1 MNKSQKKNNKEN
13 KNNITNKKLV
23 TFKIPATSANIGS
36 AFDSVGLALDLYNE
50 IHIYENNNSKKIDFE
65 ITGEGEKEISKD
77 DNMILS
83 AMKLV
88 FKRLKAKPDKGYIIK
103 CINRI
108 PLSRGLGSSSAAIIG
123 GLLTANYILG
133 NKLSLENEILN
144 MSVQLEG
151 HPDNVSPA
159 ILGGII
165 SGVVRKDEDFKY
177 VKINPPKG
185 LKAVVAIPN
194 FYLSTEKAR
203 NALPKEISLKDAI
216 FNISRAALL
225 TSALSSNRLDLLEVA
240 TDDKLHQGYRAKFIP
255 GLKDLFKQVKIA
267 GAYSVTISGAGSS
280 ILALVKDDEKII
292 KKVSNAMENSFS
304 KKKIKS
310 EIKVLNIPKK
320 GIIIK

>member
-65 ITGEGEKEISKD
+65 ITGEGEGEIAKD

-240 TDDKLHQGYRAKFIP
+240 TDDKLHQDYRAKFIP
-255 GLKDLFKQVKIA
+255 GLKDLFKQVKMA
-267 GAYSVTISGAGSS
+267 RAYSVTISGAGSS

-292 KKVSNAMENSFS
+292 KKVSDAMENSFS

>member
-1 MNKSQKKNNKEN
+1 MNKAQKKNNKEN

-50 IHIYENNNSKKIDFE
+50 IHIYENTNSKKIDFE

-123 GLLTANYILG
+123 GLLSANYILG

-240 TDDKLHQGYRAKFIP
+240 TDDKLHQDYRAKFIP
-255 GLKDLFKQVKIA
+255 GLKDLFKQVKTA

>member
-1 MNKSQKKNNKEN
+1 MNKSQKKNNKE
-13 KNNITNKKLV
+13 NNITNKKLV

-65 ITGEGEKEISKD
+65 ITGEGEGEIAKD

-240 TDDKLHQGYRAKFIP
+240 TDDKLHQDYRAKFIP

-292 KKVSNAMENSFS
+292 KKVSDAMENSFS

>member
-65 ITGEGEKEISKD
+65 ITGEGEGEIAKD

-240 TDDKLHQGYRAKFIP
+240 TDDKLHQDYRAKFIP

-267 GAYSVTISGAGSS
+267 CAYSVTISGAGSS

-292 KKVSNAMENSFS
+292 KKVSDAMENSFS

>member
-1 MNKSQKKNNKEN
+1 MIMNKSD
-13 KNNITNKKLV
+13 NKKLV

-36 AFDSVGLALDLYNE
+36 GFDSVGLALDLYNE
-50 IHIYENNNSKKIDFE
+50 IYIYSNDNSKKIEFE
-65 ITGEGEKEISKD
+65 ISGEGENEISKD
-77 DNMILS
+77 NNMILD
-83 AMKLV
+83 AIKLV
-88 FKRLKAKPDKGYIIK
+88 YKRLKSKPDKGYIIK

-123 GLLTANYILG
+123 GLLSANYILG
-133 NKLSLENEILN
+133 NKLSIEDDILN

-177 VKINPPKG
+177 VKIKPPKD
-185 LKAVVAIPN
+185 LKAIVAIPN
-194 FYLSTEKAR
+194 FYLSTETAR
-203 NALPKEISLKDAI
+203 NALPKEITFKDAI

-240 TDDKLHQGYRAKFIP
+240 TDDKLHQDYRAKFIP
-255 GLKDLFKQVKIA
+255 GLKDLFKNTKAA

-280 ILALVKDDEKII
+280 ILSLVKNDEKII
-292 KKVSNAMENSFS
+292 KKVSEAMKSSFN
-304 KKKIKS
+304 KKKIDC
-310 EIKVLNIPKK
+310 EIKVLNIPQK
-320 GIIIK
+320 GVIIK

>member
-1 MNKSQKKNNKEN
+1 MNKVQNNKKNKTSII
-13 KNNITNKKLV
+13 KNKKLI

-36 AFDSVGLALDLYNE
+36 CFDSVGLALDLYNE
-50 IHIYENNNSKKIDFE
+50 IHIYSNENSKKIEFE
-65 ITGEGEKEISKD
+65 IIGEGENEISKD
-77 DNMILS
+77 DNMILD

-88 FKRLKAKPDKGYIIK
+88 YKKLKSKPDKGYTIK

-123 GLLTANYILG
+123 GLLSANYILG
-133 NKLSLENEILN
+133 NKLSIDYDILN

-165 SGVVRKDEDFKY
+165 SGVVIKDEDFKY
-177 VKINPPKG
+177 VKINPSKN
-185 LKAVVAIPN
+185 LKAIVAIPN
-194 FYLSTEKAR
+194 FHLSTEVAR
-203 NALPKEISLKDAI
+203 NALPKEINFKDAI

-225 TSALSSNRLDLLEVA
+225 TSALSSNRFDLLEVA
-240 TDDKLHQGYRAKFIP
+240 TDDKLHQDYRAKFIP
-255 GLKDLFKQVKIA
+255 GLKDLFKQTKNA

-280 ILALVKDDEKII
+280 ILSLVKNDEEII
-292 KKVSNAMENSFS
+292 KKVSNAMKESFA
-304 KKKIKS
+304 KKKINT
-310 EIKVLNIPKK
+310 EIMVLNIPSK

>member
-65 ITGEGEKEISKD
+65 ITGEGEGEIAKD

-203 NALPKEISLKDAI
+203 NALPKEISL
-216 FNISRAALL
+216 
-225 TSALSSNRLDLLEVA
+225 
-240 TDDKLHQGYRAKFIP
+240 
-255 GLKDLFKQVKIA
+255 
-267 GAYSVTISGAGSS
+267 
-280 ILALVKDDEKII
+280 
-292 KKVSNAMENSFS
+292 
-304 KKKIKS
+304 
-310 EIKVLNIPKK
+310 
-320 GIIIK
+320 

>member
-1 MNKSQKKNNKEN
+1 MNKVQNKN
-13 KNNITNKKLV
+13 KNNTIKNKKLI

-36 AFDSVGLALDLYNE
+36 GFDSVGLALNLYNE
-50 IHIYENNNSKKIDFE
+50 IHIYSNENSKKIEFE
-65 ITGEGEKEISKD
+65 IIGEGENEISKD
-77 DNMILS
+77 NNMILD

-88 FKRLKAKPDKGYIIK
+88 YKKLKSKPDKGYIIK

-123 GLLTANYILG
+123 GLLCANYILG
-133 NKLSLENEILN
+133 NKLSIDYDILN

-165 SGVVRKDEDFKY
+165 SGVVIKNEDFKY
-177 VKINPPKG
+177 VKINPPKN

-194 FYLSTEKAR
+194 FYLSTETAR
-203 NALPKEISLKDAI
+203 NALPKEISFKDAV

-225 TSALSSNRLDLLEVA
+225 TSALFSNRLDLLETA
-240 TDDKLHQGYRAKFIP
+240 SDDKLHQDYRAKFIP
-255 GLKDLFKQVKIA
+255 GLKDLFKQAKNA

-280 ILALVKDDEKII
+280 ILALVKNDEKII
-292 KKVSNAMENSFS
+292 KKVSNVMKESFA
-304 KKKIKS
+304 KKKIDS
-310 EIKVLNIPKK
+310 EIMVLNIPSK